1 MKSKKDERR
10 SGAKFLGFSF
20 APVAK
25 SRDRQ
30 EETAAKKMAKG
41 IAAKK
46 MAKGIAATFTIAN

>member
-41 IAAKK
+41 IAA
-46 MAKGIAATFTIAN
+46 TFTIAN